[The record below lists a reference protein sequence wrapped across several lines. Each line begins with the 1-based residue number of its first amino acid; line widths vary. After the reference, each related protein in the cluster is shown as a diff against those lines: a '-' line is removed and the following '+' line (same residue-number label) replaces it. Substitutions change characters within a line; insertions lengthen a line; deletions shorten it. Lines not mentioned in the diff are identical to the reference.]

1 MSESRKRRPLAPV
14 LWLSL
19 LAALAFAGGCS
30 TANNADGDA
39 SNVNHLD
46 ASGNVVPGWVVL
58 PTGGQHPSAAVLN
71 YTATGLSGTCGQCHG
86 SDLTGGIAG
95 VSCYGNPAGC
105 HHGPV
110 AGWVATQPATQE
122 HGVSAKKAP
131 GNSGFVSCQICHG
144 VNFAGGGSE
153 VSCFTCHG
161 VNAPHAPAP
170 WRGPS
175 YTHADTDPS
184 NASVCRQCHY
194 PGSPNNPVNHPAT
207 PAPAGTAPG
216 CFNST
221 LCHGEPAAPHPVD
234 NTWVTTPPAPEPHGN
249 AAKAAPGAATGFLYC
264 QGCHGEGTDFA
275 GGVSGVSCYPC
286 HLASSPHPPDWL
298 RGDTYVHSTTA
309 EGNATVCSYCH
320 TNGAN
325 SPIAPPSPA
334 PPAGTPAGCFNGTL
348 CHASVVPHPVDNTW
362 VTTPPAPEPHG
373 NAAKA
378 APGASTGFAY
388 CRECHGTGTDFAG
401 GSSGVSCTNTAG
413 CHGAD
418 VASPHPAQWRLGD
431 TYLHDTTD
439 PGNASVCAD
448 CHTAG
453 ANSPI
458 APPPPAPAGTAPG
471 CFNNTLCHGE
481 PYHPAGWSDY
491 TQHGSAAKGSP
502 APLSGFA
509 YCQLCHGT
517 GTTSP
522 ANFGGGL
529 VDVSC
534 YICHGVTAPH
544 PDGATWRNSSVPTHQ
559 STNPGNAD
567 VCAQCHQQNAGT
579 PSCFNNTLC
588 H

>member
-249 AAKAAPGAATGFLYC
+249 AAKAAPGA
-264 QGCHGEGTDFA
+264 
-275 GGVSGVSCYPC
+275 
-286 HLASSPHPPDWL
+286 
-298 RGDTYVHSTTA
+298 
-309 EGNATVCSYCH
+309 
-320 TNGAN
+320 
-325 SPIAPPSPA
+325 
-334 PPAGTPAGCFNGTL
+334 
-348 CHASVVPHPVDNTW
+348 
-362 VTTPPAPEPHG
+362 
-373 NAAKA
+373 
-378 APGASTGFAY
+378 STGFAY